1 MCVGVVFVFVFVFRF
16 VVAVAVAFAVC
27 KIVFC
32 ALHVL
37 LSQIRWV
44 KGRGRIRD
52 MVRVKFPTFVGSVP
66 VAQFI
71 QRSISCCVLCVV
83 CLVSRVSCL
92 DF

>member
-1 MCVGVVFVFVFVFRF
+1 VLLNGMCMCVGLVFVFVFVFGF
-16 VVAVAVAFAVC
+16 VVAFAVAVSVC
-27 KIVFC
+27 EIVFC

-71 QRSISCCVLCVV
+71 QRSILCC
-83 CLVSRVSCL
+83 VSRVSCL